1 MLYIVKDSFLKPC
14 KYGEMTLHVTKR
26 KDLSILWSH
35 NEQKHPKWLN
45 TVMKSCK
52 SQPIWWDVG
61 WQLIPDQFIFP
72 LTGYIWNTVEKRAT
86 HRTSIE
92 TVKRQPSEAL
102 TEEVKKSWHECN
114 IHVNPNSPL
123 LLYEKNK
130 DKRCTL
136 LKLADLERLRHPGKL
151 KDFILAGKERPIKR
165 APQSVAVVID
175 PHLL

>member
-1 MLYIVKDSFLKPC
+1 M
-14 KYGEMTLHVTKR
+14 YGEMLLRDMVKK
-26 KDLSILWSH
+26 KDLAILWSH
-35 NEQKHPKWLN
+35 NREKHPVWLD
-45 TVMKSCK
+45 TIMQSCR
-52 SQPIWWDVG
+52 SRPFWWDVG

-72 LTGYIWNTVEKRAT
+72 FAGYLWNTVEKRAT

-92 TVKRQPSEAL
+92 RVERRPGEKLIEEA
-102 TEEVKKSWHECN
+102 KKSWEDCN

-136 LKLADLERLRHPGKL
+136 LKLAGLDELRRQGKL
-151 KDFILAGKERPIKR
+151 EDFILARKGRPIKKP
-165 APQSVAVVID
+165 PQSVAVVID